1 MYKIKE
7 ALLTLDDIKSAEHVV
22 RESQLRVR
30 RTPCIRVRGE
40 GGACSLFNES
50 EAFSRDGWSQIWLKC
65 ENLQNTV
72 SNAGL

>member
-7 ALLTLDDIKSAEHVV
+7 ELLTLDDIKSAEHVV
-22 RESQLRVR
+22 RESRLRVR
-30 RTPCIRVRGE
+30 QTPCIRVRGE
-40 GGACSLFNES
+40 EEACSLFTDS
-50 EAFSRDGWSQIWLKC
+50 EAFSRDDWSQIWIKC